1 MHSGTALLTLGMVR
15 KRRLQVVGI
24 NSAFRVL
31 IQSGVFPTFDL
42 YGYLLELTELCFC
55 RETANPC
62 LGAVEMQKVFC
73 GIKELSFHTL
83 QLLCIRKA
91 SNKNK
96 LLLPLPRL
104 GRYIFP
110 EE

>member
-83 QLLCIRKA
+83 QLLCMRKA

-96 LLLPLPRL
+96 LLLPLPLL